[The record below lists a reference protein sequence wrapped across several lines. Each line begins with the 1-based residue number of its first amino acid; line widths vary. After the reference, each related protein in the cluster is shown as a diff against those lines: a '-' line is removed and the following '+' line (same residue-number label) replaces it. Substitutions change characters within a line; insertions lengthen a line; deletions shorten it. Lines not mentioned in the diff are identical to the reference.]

1 MASTITRNRRGRES
15 LQRQAAALAWRARG
29 RKLEVLLVTSA
40 RGGHWVVPK
49 GNIEPGEPPWAAA
62 RREALEEA
70 GLVGR
75 AERSPVGRYRYTKG
89 GLVREVEVFLLDV
102 TEVLDRWVERRL
114 RRRKWVRLERAVERV
129 REPGLKAL
137 LSGLGAELAR
147 GTRRRSA

>member
-1 MASTITRNRRGRES
+1 MPTTIRRQRGGRGG
-15 LQRQAAALAWRARG
+15 LQRQAAALAWRTRG
-29 RKLEVLLVTSA
+29 GRLEVLLVTSA
-40 RGGHWVVPK
+40 QGDHWVVPK

-75 AERSPVGRYRYTKG
+75 AGRAPLGSYRYTKR
-89 GLVREVEVFLLDV
+89 GLAREVDVFPLEVR
-102 TEVLDRWVERRL
+102 EVLDRWVERRL